1 MTHNVPVFR
10 DVASL
15 RAQVAAWKRAGEK
28 VALVPTMGAL
38 HAGHVSLVAAARAHA
53 SRVVTSIFVNPT
65 QFAPNEDFNA
75 YPRTMEADLARL
87 ESVAGDGCF
96 APTVGEM
103 YHKDFAT
110 TVSLAGPA
118 SAGLEDR
125 FRPTHFAGVATVV
138 SKLLNQAQADVALFG
153 EKDYQQL
160 KVISRMAEDLDIPT
174 RILGCPTV
182 READGLAL
190 SSRNVYLSP
199 NERATAPALYRA
211 LCAAAEQIAQGV
223 AVAGP
228 MAQAVKAVEA
238 VGFVVDYI
246 EARHAETLAP
256 VVSVADGPVRLLAA
270 ARLGKTRLIDNIG
283 VA

>member
-15 RAQVAAWKRAGEK
+15 RAQVAAWRQAGEK

-38 HAGHVSLVAAARAHA
+38 HAGHVSLVNAGRAHA
-53 SRVVTSIFVNPT
+53 QRVVTSIFVNPT
-65 QFAPNEDFNA
+65 QFAPNEDFSA

-87 ESVAGDGCF
+87 AAVGGDGCF
-96 APTVGEM
+96 APTVPEM
-103 YHKDFAT
+103 YHPGFST
-110 TVSLAGPA
+110 TVSLTGPA
-118 SAGLEDR
+118 AAGLEDR
-125 FRPTHFAGVATVV
+125 FRPTHFSGVATVV
-138 SKLLNQAQADVALFG
+138 AKLLIQAQADFAMFG

-160 KVISRMAEDLDIPT
+160 KVVTRMAEDLDIPT
-174 RILGCPTV
+174 RIIGCVTE
-182 READGLAL
+182 REPDGLAL
-190 SSRNVYLSP
+190 SSRNVYLSKE
-199 NERATAPALYRA
+199 ERATAPALYRA
-211 LCAAAEQIAQGV
+211 LCGAAEQIAQGV
-223 AVAGP
+223 PVAGP

-238 VGFVVDYI
+238 HGFVVDYI

-256 VVSVADGPVRLLAA
+256 IVSAADGPVRLLAA